1 MSAALVAML
10 FLQAAATAPQRPP
23 PSTTDMPG
31 WSKTPSAAEMTV
43 AYPAEALSANFA
55 GVATIECTV
64 DDRGGLKDCVVV
76 SEAGPGFGAAAL
88 AVASKF
94 QLPTKA
100 PSGASTAGRTVR
112 FPIQWLNPAKAK
124 LPAIVVYDDEGR
136 IGNVGFNCRVRDDRS
151 LDNCV
156 LIDARPR
163 GSNMVAVA
171 GPAALRAKAPGSAK
185 TGERVL
191 VQVEVRANR

>member
-43 AYPAEALSANFA
+43 AYPPEALSANFA

-76 SEAGPGFGAAAL
+76 SEAGPGFGALDQPGMSLVDGGGRCGAAEVGW
-88 AVASKF
+88 AACISR
-94 QLPTKA
+94 TA
-100 PSGASTAGRTVR
+100 ASTTLM
-112 FPIQWLNPAKAK
+112 FP
-124 LPAIVVYDDEGR
+124 
-136 IGNVGFNCRVRDDRS
+136 
-151 LDNCV
+151 
-156 LIDARPR
+156 PR
-163 GSNMVAVA
+163 G
-171 GPAALRAKAPGSAK
+171 
-185 TGERVL
+185 
-191 VQVEVRANR
+191 